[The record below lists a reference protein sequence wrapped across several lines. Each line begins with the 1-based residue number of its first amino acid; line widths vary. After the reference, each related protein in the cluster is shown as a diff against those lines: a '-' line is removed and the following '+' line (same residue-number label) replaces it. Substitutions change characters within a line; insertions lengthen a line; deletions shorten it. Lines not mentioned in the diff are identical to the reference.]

1 MNGPAVRQS
10 RPEQVT
16 QLSEKVIVPNPLQP
30 RRRFREA
37 QISRLAQSM
46 IGNGILQ
53 PVVVRPHPTR
63 EGLYEMVAGERRLRA
78 ARTLGWATLPA
89 LIRRI
94 PDARMLEI
102 SLVENLQREELNPI
116 EEAQAYRS
124 LLERFGYT
132 QETLAEKVGK
142 DRSTVANMLR
152 LLALPPPLR
161 ADLEEGRLTVGHARA
176 LLAVEQPSRLQ
187 ALRGLILSRGLSVRE
202 TERLVNR
209 ERKAPRTQPGQG
221 SGRRLAKGRAT
232 SSEVKLGAAQDALES
247 RLGTR
252 VRIAYNKGHRGRIL
266 IDFHSLEEFNRLY
279 ELLTAR

>member
-1 MNGPAVRQS
+1 LEIAMSGPTVPQP
-10 RPEQVT
+10 RPEQVV
-16 QLSEKVIVPNPLQP
+16 QLSEKVILPNPQQP

-46 IGNGILQ
+46 TGNGILQ
-53 PVVVRPHPTR
+53 PVMVRPHPTR
-63 EGLYEMVAGERRLRA
+63 EGLYELVAGERRLRA
-78 ARTLGWATLPA
+78 ARYLGWATLPA

-94 PDARMLEI
+94 PDERMLEI

-116 EEAQAYRS
+116 EEARAYRA
-124 LLERFGYT
+124 LLDRFGYT

-142 DRSTVANMLR
+142 DRSTVTNMLR

-209 ERKAPRTQPGQG
+209 ERKSPRPARGP
-221 SGRRLAKGRAT
+221 AKGRAT
-232 SSEVKLGAAQDALES
+232 ASEVKLGAVQDALER

-252 VRIAYNKGHRGRIL
+252 VRIEYNKSHRGRIL
-266 IDFHSLEEFNRLY
+266 IDFYSLEEFNRLY